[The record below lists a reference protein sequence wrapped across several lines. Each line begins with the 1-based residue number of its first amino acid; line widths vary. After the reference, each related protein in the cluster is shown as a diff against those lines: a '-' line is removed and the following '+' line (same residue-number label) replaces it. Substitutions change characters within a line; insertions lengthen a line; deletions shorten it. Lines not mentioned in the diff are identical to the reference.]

1 MKKWEG
7 VAMETEKERME
18 WTLTSED
25 QSLNWCW
32 VIDEETAMCSWGLK
46 KLHYGFGLHSLVSFF
61 IFLD

>member
-25 QSLNWCW
+25 QSLN
-32 VIDEETAMCSWGLK
+32 
-46 KLHYGFGLHSLVSFF
+46 
-61 IFLD
+61 